1 MPLQEFRPKLGMEGK
16 DPDAIGT
23 ATFSEVMD
31 NFLNEF
37 RDRQR
42 LKFIQISR
50 GSNMKIALII
60 CGLFCELMIGLV
72 AVSAQNVAN
81 FAGTWELDKA
91 KSQLPQRQADSI
103 KSSTWTVTQDNKQ
116 LTNDQK
122 IEGVEDAGGGGRGMG
137 AATLTVKLD
146 GSETTTETQGG
157 KLTTK
162 AKWTNDGKTLEITSV
177 RSGEFQGNAVTF
189 TTTEHWELSDDGKTL
204 KVNRKTE
211 TPRGPR
217 ESTWVLTKK

>member
-1 MPLQEFRPKLGMEGK
+1 
-16 DPDAIGT
+16 
-23 ATFSEVMD
+23 
-31 NFLNEF
+31 
-37 RDRQR
+37 
-42 LKFIQISR
+42 
-50 GSNMKIALII
+50 MKRVLTI
-60 CGLFCELMIGLV
+60 CGLLCALMIGV
-72 AVSAQNVAN
+72 AAVSAQKGAD

-103 KSSTWTVTQDNKQ
+103 KSATWTVTQDNKQ

-137 AATLTVKLD
+137 ADALTVKLD

-162 AKWTNDGKTLEITSV
+162 AKWTNDGKTLEITFV
-177 RSGEFQGNAVTF
+177 RNGEFQGNAFTI
-189 TTTEHWELSDDGKTL
+189 TTTEHWELADDGKTL
-204 KVNRKTE
+204 KVHRKSE